1 MCCVVFFHI
10 SSVKGLGRV
19 RGEITIQASKNNL
32 LWVITCL
39 NRPVLRAK
47 SATEM
52 SILVQKKKKKFGEVN
67 ISAQIVTTLWILTE
81 KAMNLVQLYS
91 RQLWRKA
98 FSPAV
103 NYAQII
109 ILFFFGSPLC
119 GSHLGTS
126 SSVPSRTPIS
136 SSLRALP
143 QVTRTTP
150 SEGVEPWWQFVR
162 YDN

>member
-1 MCCVVFFHI
+1 MFFFLQ
-10 SSVKGLGRV
+10 SPLVKGLGGV
-19 RGEITIQASKNNL
+19 RGEITTQESKNIH
-32 LWVITCL
+32 LWVITYL

-47 SATEM
+47 SAMEM
-52 SILVQKKKKKFGEVN
+52 SILVQLKKKKKKFGEVN

-81 KAMNLVQLYS
+81 KAMNLVQLCC

-98 FSPAV
+98 YSPAV

-126 SSVPSRTPIS
+126 SPVPSRTPIS
-136 SSLRALP
+136 SSLRAHP
-143 QVTRTTP
+143 WVTRTTP

>member
-1 MCCVVFFHI
+1 
-10 SSVKGLGRV
+10 
-19 RGEITIQASKNNL
+19 
-32 LWVITCL
+32 
-39 NRPVLRAK
+39 
-47 SATEM
+47 
-52 SILVQKKKKKFGEVN
+52 
-67 ISAQIVTTLWILTE
+67 
-81 KAMNLVQLYS
+81 MNLVQLYS

-98 FSPAV
+98 YSLAV

-126 SSVPSRTPIS
+126 SSVLSCTPIS

-150 SEGVEPWWQFVR
+150 SEGVEPR
-162 YDN
+162 